1 MYYNDLKNSLNL
13 FNVGIAKGDTHMQ
26 LQSTSRFW
34 IYVITG
40 MLSTMVAIAF
50 ARMSYGVILPYMSDS
65 LSLSYKQSGFLGTIT
80 SLGYLCLVLVAG
92 IVASKWGGKKTI
104 LSGISITTISFLG
117 LALTQNY
124 AMTMV
129 FMLLLGVGTAFT
141 FTTLISTITAWFPSK
156 RGFVIGLMTS
166 GVGIGV
172 LTTGFLVPY
181 FDEVF
186 SGIGWRYAWASFSL
200 FGLITLTMIAIF
212 IQNPPEPT
220 AEESHNS
227 TSHRTSP
234 LKIYKNRNLIL
245 VGLIYG
251 IVGLTY
257 LAQSI
262 FIMSYMLEYG
272 IEAKVAGQL
281 VALNGIISIFSS
293 PIWGYISDRV
303 GRANAIIITCSLTCL
318 AMSVTLISQ
327 TLLGFTLHM
336 ILLSS
341 TVSGL
346 FTLVQAS
353 SMDHVDEPREMPIAF
368 SYVTFYF
375 ATGQL
380 IGPLVSGWLIEDFGG
395 FKSAFFMLTVILAI
409 GIVLAVVLRLN
420 SKKKMH
426 QKISVEETL

>member
-1 MYYNDLKNSLNL
+1 MLA
-13 FNVGIAKGDTHMQ
+13 FAKGAACMN
-26 LQSTSRFW
+26 LQPSARFW
-34 IYVITG
+34 IYVFTG

-50 ARMSYGVILPYMSDS
+50 ARMSYGVILPYMSKS
-65 LSLSYKQSGFLGTIT
+65 LSLSYKQAGFLGTIT
-80 SLGYLCLVLVAG
+80 SLGYLCLVLIAG

-104 LSGISITTISFLG
+104 LSGISCTTISFLG
-117 LALTQNY
+117 LAFTQNY
-124 AMTMV
+124 AMSIF
-129 FMLLLGVGTAFT
+129 FMLFLGIGTAFT
-141 FTTLISTITAWFPSK
+141 FTTLISTVTAWFPNK

-166 GVGIGV
+166 GVGIGM
-172 LTTGFLVPY
+172 LLTGFLVP
-181 FDEVF
+181 FANEWIPND
-186 SGIGWRYAWASFSL
+186 GWRYVWALFSL
-200 FGLITLTMIAIF
+200 VGLITLIMIFLF
-212 IQNPPEPT
+212 IQNPPNHS
-220 AEESHNS
+220 AQ
-227 TSHRTSP
+227 TSDKNVKNKPVRT
-234 LKIYKNRNLIL
+234 LALYKNINLIL

-272 IEAKVAGQL
+272 IDPKIAGQL

-303 GRANAIIITCSLTCL
+303 GRSNAIIITCALTCT
-318 AMSVTLISQ
+318 AMAIATISQ
-327 TLLGFTLHM
+327 TLPAFALHM

-353 SMDHVDEPREMPIAF
+353 SMDQVDEPHEMPIAF

-380 IGPLVSGWLIEDFGG
+380 IGPIVSGWLIEDFGG
-395 FKSAFFMLTVILAI
+395 FKSAFFALTLT
-409 GIVLAVVLRLN
+409 LAVGILFAVLLRLN
-420 SKKKMH
+420 SRKKLKENINME
-426 QKISVEETL
+426 KTV

>member
-1 MYYNDLKNSLNL
+1 MLA
-13 FNVGIAKGDTHMQ
+13 FAKGDFYVE
-26 LQSTSRFW
+26 LKSASRFW

-80 SLGYLCLVLVAG
+80 SLGYLTLVLVAG

-104 LSGISITTISFLG
+104 LSGISCTTISFLG
-117 LALTQNY
+117 LAMSQSY
-124 AMTMV
+124 TMSMF
-129 FMLLLGVGTAFT
+129 FMLFLGIGTAFT
-141 FTTLISTITAWFPSK
+141 FTTLISTVTAWFPSK

-166 GVGIGV
+166 GVGIGS

-181 FDEVF
+181 LNDIFPEH
-186 SGIGWRYAWASFSL
+186 GWRYAWATFSVI
-200 FGLITLTMIAIF
+200 GCITLIMIFLF
-212 IQNPPEPT
+212 IQNPP
-220 AEESHNS
+220 N
-227 TSHRTSP
+227 TSKRSSDTKFAAPSITP
-234 LKIYKNRNLIL
+234 LRIYTNINLVL

-262 FIMSYMLEYG
+262 FIMSYMIEYG
-272 IEAKVAGQL
+272 IDPIKAGQL
-281 VALNGIISIFSS
+281 IALNGIISIFSS
-293 PIWGYISDRV
+293 PFWGYISDRV
-303 GRANAIIITCSLTCL
+303 GRSNAIIITSILTCL
-318 AMSVTLISQ
+318 AMSVTVLSQ
-327 TLLGFTLHM
+327 SLLGFTLHM

-353 SMDHVDEPREMPIAF
+353 SMDHVDEPHEMPIAF

-380 IGPLVSGWLIEDFGG
+380 IGPIVSGWLIEDFGG
-395 FKSAFFMLTVILAI
+395 FKTAFLMLTITLAI
-409 GIVLAVVLRLN
+409 GVLFAILLRI
-420 SKKKMH
+420 SSRKKEK
-426 QKISVEETL
+426 QTVNVEETI